1 MTRVQAAGPTPSAT
15 TWRLRAGDSHG
26 WIFPVAGVLL
36 WVCLLPGIAWAETG
50 YADQVVRC
58 QSRDMEWVHCDM
70 PVGNG
75 VELVRQLSDNSC
87 VRGSE
92 WGTDRTGV
100 WVTLGCRAEF
110 RSRGS
115 AASAGGTERKVRRVV
130 RCESNGRPTSCPVI
144 LQGAPVRLLR
154 QLGAMPCREDH
165 SWGEAQRDMGHP
177 WLPGGLRGRR
187 GRRQWVPERAAY
199 PGVRIQIP
207 PAPLLWRR
215 HQQRSAA
222 DQAAVRQ
229 RVRAG
234 SQLGLGRT
242 RGMGGRGLSGGVPG
256 QLTWRAFEG
265 RSHAGRG
272 PTIGA

>member
-165 SWGEAQRDMGHP
+165 SWGVKRNEI
-177 WLPGGLRGRR
+177 WVTRGCQADFEV
-187 GRRQWVPERAAY
+187 G
-199 PGVRIQIP
+199 
-207 PAPLLWRR
+207 
-215 HQQRSAA
+215 AA
-222 DQAAVRQ
+222 DGSGFLNVPRTLVCESKSRQ
-229 RVRAG
+229 RRFCGAG
-234 SQLGLGRT
+234 ISKEARLIKQ
-242 RGMGGRGLSGGVPG
+242 LSGSACE
-256 QLTWRAFEG
+256 QG
-265 RSHAGRG
+265 RSWGWDARG
-272 PTIGA
+272 VWVDEGCRAEFQVN